1 MYYVCVV
8 RERTQTAQVMKTALL
23 VGILWAISLNSY
35 GIGRPHN
42 LFAARKA
49 ILERRAAAAAN
60 RAVTSPE
67 TKPVRGLR
75 DISRYS
81 YIFSPRFSQM
91 PHVRE

>member
-1 MYYVCVV
+1 
-8 RERTQTAQVMKTALL
+8 MKAALL
-23 VGILWAISLNSY
+23 VGIIWLTTSISSY

-49 ILERRAAAAAN
+49 ILERRAAAASN
-60 RAVTSPE
+60 RAGTPSE
-67 TKPVRGLR
+67 TKAARGLR